1 MLPALAL
8 SAVLGLEPARGV
20 VRWDAPA
27 SCPAQDEVVAAIG
40 ARVPID
46 AIGVQASVEE
56 KDGELVAE
64 VVIDSAH
71 GTTKRTLQSPSCASL
86 VDALVLLAQVAAE
99 PSPFVPAPIAEPP
112 IAEPPA
118 EPIEAPTTAP
128 EVAPSEPAI
137 AATSTTAAPPA
148 NDDAPQRPR
157 ADPRFRIAAAAIVG
171 AGTLPGIDLGV
182 RGVVGIATRWV
193 HADVGALYLGP
204 RRIDPRDDV
213 RVTID
218 AWGLLARVCPVIPLP
233 LRRLE
238 LSACAVATV
247 GQLRGRA
254 DGTGLRDGKRDTQ
267 PFVRVAIAPELGVV
281 LHPRVRL
288 VGAVEVGGH
297 VARPG
302 FALRGGPGR
311 VWAPQ
316 RWAVHGLV
324 GVELRL
330 P

>member
-8 SAVLGLEPARGV
+8 FAVLGLEPARGV

-40 ARVPID
+40 QRVPID
-46 AIGVQASVEE
+46 AIGVQARVEE
-56 KDGELVAE
+56 QGGELVAE

-112 IAEPPA
+112 TEEPPA

-128 EVAPSEPAI
+128 AIGASAP
-137 AATSTTAAPPA
+137 TSAPTVTDEAPP
-148 NDDAPQRPR
+148 PPKTKRR
-157 ADPRFRIAAAAIVG
+157 AEPRFRIAAAAIVG
-171 AGTLPGIDLGV
+171 AGTLPGIDLGI

-204 RRIDPRDDV
+204 RRVDVRDDV
-213 RVTID
+213 RVAID
-218 AWGLLARVCPVIPLP
+218 AWGLVARVCPVIPLP
-233 LRRLE
+233 LQRLE
-238 LSACAVATV
+238 LSACLVATA
-247 GQLRGRA
+247 GQLRGAASGSGVRG
-254 DGTGLRDGKRDTQ
+254 GTNDTQ
-267 PFVRVAIAPELGVV
+267 PFVRGAIAPELAVV
-281 LHPRVRL
+281 LHRRVRL
-288 VGAVEVGGH
+288 IASVEVGGH
-297 VARPG
+297 LVRPG
-302 FALRGGPGR
+302 FKLEGRRPDPR

-316 RWAVHGLV
+316 PWAVHGLV
-324 GVELRL
+324 GIEVRL